1 MIRMNVGPATREFP
15 QNSFYLLLIIF
26 IIFQDIKIVSLRT
39 TKETGILRIR
49 RNGTYPKKRK
59 RKEEEEK
66 EKEDKQ
72 KDVTRKEHDTRIHA
86 Y

>member
-1 MIRMNVGPATREFP
+1 MNDPDERRASDARVPE
-15 QNSFYLLLIIF
+15 NSFYLLLIIF
-26 IIFQDIKIVSLRT
+26 IIFQDIKIVSLRS

-49 RNGTYPKKRK
+49 RNGTWRK

-66 EKEDKQ
+66 EKEDQQ
-72 KDVTRKEHDTRIHA
+72 KDMTRKEHNTRIHA